1 MSFIPLSQAKRIN
14 FSAPKPPTEKKFEKN
29 GITGTYSRTYI
40 NYSYKDETGKSA
52 LGPAM
57 FEVDGDILIKKT
69 DYGTITATIHLTKQ
83 EDVNGAVEANAGAL
97 LCVAQQKGPLKMP
110 NFNPENPPD
119 GMRTVYFR
127 ETDKNGVPVEGKE
140 PMIYLHTDKSSEFR
154 FLTCKTD
161 ESGKKIYETPKI
173 DNPNILAGKI
183 LTGSIVFCIRDIYK
197 GSNATMIQS
206 YIRVITIVS
215 MRDASTVD
223 VLKSSS
229 FLDRYLKSENVN
241 ANMAQLQAQMQAL
254 SISQPESLLLPSN
267 STSTQSGTTQ
277 SSISSQTIPV
287 FAGNPQSFI
296 PGIPSSPTP
305 STNTST
311 TQPIQTFNVTSQQSQ
326 QAQQSQQTIPTIPT
340 ANTNTNSFQQPTSFT
355 VQQPI
360 SIPVIAPQNHPLSQ
374 TPQQLQGQQSQQSQ
388 QEQLQMFLA
397 GGNPTMTSIPQ
408 LNIRNL

>member
-1 MSFIPLSQAKRIN
+1 
-14 FSAPKPPTEKKFEKN
+14 
-29 GITGTYSRTYI
+29 
-40 NYSYKDETGKSA
+40 
-52 LGPAM
+52 
-57 FEVDGDILIKKT
+57 
-69 DYGTITATIHLTKQ
+69 
-83 EDVNGAVEANAGAL
+83 
-97 LCVAQQKGPLKMP
+97 
-110 NFNPENPPD
+110 
-119 GMRTVYFR
+119 
-127 ETDKNGVPVEGKE
+127 
-140 PMIYLHTDKSSEFR
+140 
-154 FLTCKTD
+154 
-161 ESGKKIYETPKI
+161 
-173 DNPNILAGKI
+173 
-183 LTGSIVFCIRDIYK
+183 
-197 GSNATMIQS
+197 
-206 YIRVITIVS
+206 

-305 STNTST
+305 STNTSA

-397 GGNPTMTSIPQ
+397 GSNPTMTSIPQ